1 MGASCAEYIA
11 QKRIASKVETAAEL
25 ADLPDHE
32 NPLRALLCSSSSGSD
47 TEEEGGIEEEG
58 AVLDYLV
65 ELPET
70 AA

>member
-1 MGASCAEYIA
+1 M
-11 QKRIASKVETAAEL
+11 
-25 ADLPDHE
+25 PDHE

-47 TEEEGGIEEEG
+47 TEEEEGGIEEEG